1 MESSYQYSAIHSWLA
16 GLYHGNEVPEFELNT
31 ETLSLL
37 QQLQSKNIEKDKQ
50 CNLLIKDAMQHLEEY
65 KAENSRL
72 SHMLDPLLSKA
83 EESQKE
89 SSHSTDLDAPL
100 ECLASLAVQL
110 HLKNGELSRY
120 RLTHCIL

>member
-1 MESSYQYSAIHSWLA
+1 MDSSYQYSAIHSWLA
-16 GLYHGNEVPEFELNT
+16 GLYHGNEVPEFELNA

-37 QQLQSKNIEKDKQ
+37 QQLQSKNFEKDKQ

-83 EESQKE
+83 EREESQKE
-89 SSHSTDLDAPL
+89 STHSNHNDLDTAL

-110 HLKNGELSRY
+110 QLKNGELSR
-120 RLTHCIL
+120 